1 MGPTEL
7 REARIEITKDFIKR
21 AALRIQREN
30 RRRNDPDED
39 KNAETKLAL
48 KHCKDMV
55 LGSSKFGDDRP
66 LTGCSLS
73 RDGKIL
79 VTCSLSGVPK
89 LWEVPQVTNKIAVLK
104 GHKEH
109 VTDVVFS
116 SVDDECLA
124 TASTDRTAKIWKTD
138 GTLLQ
143 TFKGHSRSVYGIAFQ
158 QDGSLVASSGF
169 DSLAR
174 VWDLRTARNILI
186 FQGHIKQV
194 LSVDFSP
201 NGYHLA
207 SGGEDNQC
215 RIWDLRMRK
224 LLYIIPAHVN
234 LVSQVKYE
242 PQERYFLATAS
253 HDMNVNI
260 WSGRDFSLVKS
271 LVGHESKVASLD
283 IAVDSSSRKCFA

>member
-7 REARIEITKDFIKR
+7 REARIEIAKYSIKR

-39 KNAETKLAL
+39 KNAENILAL

-89 LWEVPQVTNKIAVLK
+89 LWEVPQVTNKIVVLK

-124 TASTDRTAKIWKTD
+124 TASTDRTEKIWKTD

-143 TFKGHSRSVYGIAFQ
+143 TFK
-158 QDGSLVASSGF
+158 ASSGF

-242 PQERYFLATAS
+242 PQERYFLATTS